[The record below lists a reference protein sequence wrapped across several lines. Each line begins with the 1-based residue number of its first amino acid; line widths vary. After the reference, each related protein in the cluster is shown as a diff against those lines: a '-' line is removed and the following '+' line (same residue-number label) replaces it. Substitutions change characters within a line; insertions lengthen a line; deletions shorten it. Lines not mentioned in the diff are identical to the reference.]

1 MHCSAIFNG
10 KQLDLNYLNYDPMLY
25 QGIVIKKTDTGEH
38 NQLVTLYTK
47 EFGKVTAVAKSLK
60 KNTSKQAGHLD
71 ILNLANFI
79 FVSGKNYPII
89 TSAQSLETFNG
100 IKASLAKSFLAF
112 FFLEALDNLVYEND
126 KDPALWDFLNSKLE
140 ELDKLETLN
149 GNFNL
154 FFSGLKDGLSGV
166 LGYPGNFGEKDFNVF
181 LSSLSSRV
189 FYSLNLVS
197 DII

>member
-1 MHCSAIFNG
+1 
-10 KQLDLNYLNYDPMLY
+10 MLY

-47 EFGKVTAVAKSLK
+47 EFGKVMAVAKSLK

-100 IKASLAKSFLAF
+100 IKSDLTKSFLAF

-126 KDPALWDFLNSKLE
+126 KDPALWDFLTTKFE
-140 ELDKLETLN
+140 ELDKLEPLN

-154 FFSGLKDGLSGV
+154 FYSGLREGLSKV
-166 LGYPGNFGEKDFNVF
+166 LGYPDNSGEKDFNVL
-181 LSSLSSRV
+181 LSSLSSRA
-189 FYSLNLVS
+189 FYSLNLIS
-197 DII
+197 DIIE